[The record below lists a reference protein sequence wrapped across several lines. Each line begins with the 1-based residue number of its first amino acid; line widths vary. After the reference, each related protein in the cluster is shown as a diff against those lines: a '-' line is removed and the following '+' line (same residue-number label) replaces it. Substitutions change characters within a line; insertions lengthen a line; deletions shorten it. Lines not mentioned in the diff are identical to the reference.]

1 MTDEKTAKL
10 RKRFYMDVSVS
21 PEGEAFNVLL
31 DERTVKTP
39 GKVPLALKTRELAN
53 GVAEEWNAQGEKINP
68 LSMPLTQIACTA
80 IDRVGPH
87 RDETEVLVAKFAELD
102 LVCYHAEAPIDLVKR
117 QHDAWQPPL
126 DWLASESGI
135 KLTTTAAL
143 IAVPQP
149 DESLTKFK
157 ELVAS
162 FDDHE
167 LAAFAVLAQAMG
179 SVVLGLSVTRGF
191 MTGEDAVAAA
201 QIDETFQFEL
211 WGSDREAEQRLRD
224 LRDEVFD
231 AERYLTLHCSKI
243 SETF

>member
-1 MTDEKTAKL
+1 MTDEKTTKL
-10 RKRFYMDVSVS
+10 RKRFYTDVSVA

-31 DERTVKTP
+31 DGRTVKTP
-39 GKVPLALKTRELAN
+39 GKVSLALRTRELAD
-53 GVAEEWNAQGEKINP
+53 GVSAEWASQGEKINP

-87 RDETEVLVAKFAELD
+87 RSETEELVAKFAESD
-102 LVCYHAEAPIDLVKR
+102 LVCYRAEAPIDLVGR
-117 QHDAWQPPL
+117 QHNAWQPPL
-126 DWLASESGI
+126 DWLETEYGI
-135 KLTTTAAL
+135 ALITTAAL

-149 DESLTKFK
+149 DESLAKFK
-157 ELVAS
+157 ELVTS

-191 MTGEDAVAAA
+191 LTGETAAAAA

-211 WGSDREAEQRLRD
+211 WGSDLEAEQRLSD
-224 LRDEVFD
+224 LRDEVLD

>member
-10 RKRFYMDVSVS
+10 RKRFYEDVSVA
-21 PEGEAFNVLL
+21 EKGAAFLVLL

-39 GKVPLALKTRELAN
+39 GKVDLALRTRDLADA
-53 GVAEEWNAQGEKINP
+53 VAEEWAAQGEKINP
-68 LSMPLTQIACTA
+68 HSMPLTQIACTA

-87 RDETEVLVAKFAELD
+87 RVETEELVAKFAESD
-102 LVCYHAEAPIDLVKR
+102 LVCYRADQPADLAKR
-117 QHDAWQPPL
+117 QHDCWQPSL
-126 DWLASESGI
+126 DWLESEYGI
-135 KLTTTAAL
+135 VLTTTSGL
-143 IAVPQP
+143 MAVAQP
-149 DESLTKFK
+149 DGSLAKFK
-157 ELVAS
+157 DLAAS

-179 SVVLGLSVTRGF
+179 SIVLGLSVKQKF
-191 MTGEDAVAAA
+191 MSGEDAVAAA

-224 LRDEVFD
+224 LRQEVFD